1 VEVMPSWERRAA
13 GRADERTV
21 HGVVVGRVMI
31 VNVDCGTTG
40 RQQVRVLLRH
50 IYTVLAVAFSA
61 LTLLVGRQEGHPAC
75 KN

>member
-1 VEVMPSWERRAA
+1 MPSWERRA
-13 GRADERTV
+13 ADERTV
-21 HGVVVGRVMI
+21 HGVVVGRVCIQRVMI